1 MNGNGSER
9 REFPG
14 RIARVKTVV
23 VGSGAA
29 AFNAALSLCRL
40 GQRPEE
46 ILLVTEGLNMGT
58 SRNTGS
64 DKQTYYK
71 LSTGTNVSDSVADMA
86 RDYFAC
92 GSMHGDLALTE
103 AAGSLRGF
111 FRLVS
116 LGVPFPSDRYGE
128 YTGYKTDHDPRMRAS
143 SCGPL
148 TSKRMTEALESAC
161 RRESIPVCDGRRA
174 VRILTAGG
182 RAAGIVSVGEADVT
196 PENPAGLSAVLAGA
210 VIWATGGPSAVYG
223 ASVYPESQTGSLG
236 PPMLAGAGASN
247 LTESQYGIASVDFR
261 WNLSGSYQ
269 QVLPRYISVGGDGE
283 EREFLPEALGSEK
296 EAVRAQFLKGYEWP
310 FHPANIGNRGG
321 SRSSEVDIA
330 VYRERAL
337 GREVYLD
344 FRRSPSLV
352 EERGLTPETVGET
365 AYRYLKS
372 SRALGDTPVGRL
384 RQMNEKAYRLYRD
397 HGIDLERVPLRAA
410 VCAQHLNG
418 GLSCTIWYESPDLPG
433 LYPVGEC
440 AGVFGV
446 RRPGGSALNST
457 QVSSQRAAEKIAFE
471 NREAPDLSDPALA
484 DQLSDAADLGGLTG
498 GSVSAD
504 GILTLMKQ
512 EGLRHDRCAA
522 FLRNREAAAD
532 LMEETNRALREIS
545 AVRVR
550 DFRALLA
557 LLIRAD
563 TLTARYA
570 MLSAIVSYIDDGGL
584 SRGSY
589 LVEGTEADGLDVSHA
604 GSVLETRIGRHGDG
618 SLFAR
623 NRFVPVRPIPET
635 DNWFE
640 NVYNAYDSGG
650 RFAPVPEETGSAAR
664 AESENEAD
672 AEGGN

>member
-1 MNGNGSER
+1 MSAEETEIRG
-9 REFPG
+9 FPG
-14 RIARVKTVV
+14 KIRRVGAVI

-29 AFNAALSLCRL
+29 AFNAALSLSRL
-40 GQRPEE
+40 GIPAEE
-46 ILLVTEGLNMGT
+46 ILMVTEGVSMGA

-71 LSTGTNVSDSVADMA
+71 LSTGTNVSDSVMDMA

-116 LGVPFPSDRYGE
+116 LGVPFPADRYGE

-148 TSKRMTEALESAC
+148 TSKRMTEALEAAC
-161 RRESIPVCDGRRA
+161 RRERIPLSDGRRA
-174 VRILTAGG
+174 VRILTDRGH
-182 RAAGIVSVGEADVT
+182 AAGIVTVGEADVT
-196 PENPAGLSAVLAGA
+196 ADNPAGLSAVLSGA
-210 VIWATGGPSAVYG
+210 VVWATGGPSSVYG

-236 PPMLAGAGASN
+236 VPMLAGAGASN

-269 QVLPRYISVGGDGE
+269 QVLPRYISVDREGV
-283 EREFLPEALGSEK
+283 EREFLPEALGSPEA
-296 EAVRAQFLKGYEWP
+296 AVRAQFLKGYQWP
-310 FHPANIGNRGG
+310 FNPENIGNQGG

-330 VYRERAL
+330 VYQERSL

-344 FRRSPSLV
+344 FRRGPSLL
-352 EERGLTPETVGET
+352 EERGLTPETAGEE
-365 AYRYLKS
+365 AYRYLEAGG
-372 SRALGDTPVGRL
+372 ALGETPVKRL
-384 RQMNEKAYRLYRD
+384 RQMNEKAYRLYLD

-418 GLSCTIWYESPDLPG
+418 GLSCSIWYESPDLPG

-446 RRPGGSALNST
+446 KRPGGSALNST

-471 NREAPDLSDPALA
+471 KREPPELSENPSLTA
-484 DQLSDAADLGGLTG
+484 QLEEAASLGLLKGGDLG
-498 GSVSAD
+498 AED
-504 GILTLMKQ
+504 ILALMRE

-522 FLRNREAAAD
+522 FLRDRD
-532 LMEETNRALREIS
+532 GCVRLMEETNRALRELPEL
-545 AVRVR
+545 RVR

-557 LLIRAD
+557 LMIRAD
-563 TLTARYA
+563 TLAARYA
-570 MLSAIVSYIDDGGL
+570 MLSAITAYIDDGGL
-584 SRGSY
+584 SRGSC
-589 LVEGTEADGLDVSHA
+589 LIEGTEGIDTAHRGL
-604 GSVLETRIGRHGDG
+604 VLETRIARGRDG
-618 SLFAR
+618 GLAAE
-623 NRFVPVRPIPET
+623 NRFVPVRPIPQT

-640 NVYNAYDSGG
+640 NVYNAYDAGE
-650 RFAPVPEETGSAAR
+650 RFTEAAPPEDRKEDSA
-664 AESENEAD
+664 
-672 AEGGN
+672 G

>member
-1 MNGNGSER
+1 MCGNGLEKRS
-9 REFPG
+9 FPG
-14 RIARVKTVV
+14 RIVRVKAVI

-40 GQRPEE
+40 GMRPGE
-46 ILLVTEGLNMGT
+46 ILLVTEGVNMGA

-71 LSTGTNVSDSVADMA
+71 LSTGANVSDSVMDMA

-116 LGVPFPSDRYGE
+116 LGVPFPADRYGE

-148 TSKRMTEALESAC
+148 TSKHMTEALESAC
-161 RRESIPVCDGRRA
+161 RRENVPLCDGRRA
-174 VRILTAGG
+174 VRILTSQGQAV
-182 RAAGIVSVGEADVT
+182 GIVAVGEADVT
-196 PENPAGLSAVLAGA
+196 AENPAGLSAVLAGA

-236 PPMLAGAGASN
+236 PPLLAGAGASN
-247 LTESQYGIASVDFR
+247 LTESQYGLASVDFR

-269 QVLPRYISVGGDGE
+269 QVLPRYISVDGDGS
-283 EREFLPEALGSEK
+283 EREFLPDALGSAE

-310 FHPANIGNRGG
+310 FNPANIGNRGG

-330 VYRERAL
+330 VYRERSL

-352 EERGLTPETVGET
+352 EERGLTPETIGET
-365 AYRYLKS
+365 AYRYLEA
-372 SRALGDTPVGRL
+372 SRALGDSPVRRL
-384 RQMNEKAYRLYRD
+384 RQMNEKAYRLYLD
-397 HGIDLERVPLRAA
+397 HGIDLEKAPLRTA

-418 GLSCTIWYESPDLPG
+418 GLSCTLWYESPDLPG

-446 RRPGGSALNST
+446 KRPGGSALNST

-471 NREAPDLSDPALA
+471 NRDAPLPSDPALA
-484 DQLSDAADLGGLTG
+484 DQLSDAAAFGTLLTG
-498 GSVSAD
+498 GDTEAD
-504 GILTLMKQ
+504 EILALMRQ

-522 FLRNREAAAD
+522 FLRNREDAAA
-532 LMEETNRALREIS
+532 LMEETNRALRELPS
-545 AVRVR
+545 VRVR
-550 DFRALLA
+550 DSRALLA

-570 MLSAIVSYIDDGGL
+570 MLSAIVAYIDDGGL
-584 SRGSY
+584 SRGSF
-589 LVEGTEADGLDVSHA
+589 LVEGAEADGLDRTHA
-604 GSVLETRIGRHGDG
+604 SSVLETRIGTRADG
-618 SLFAR
+618 SLSAR
-623 NRFVPVRPIPET
+623 NRFVPVRPIPEA

-650 RFAPVPEETGSAAR
+650 RFADPDEET
-664 AESENEAD
+664 N